1 MTKLSWSKLF
11 KALGIRIK
19 GVYTEKMASRNFFV
33 NSWRMILFVSTL
45 AILVIYSS
53 HKVDQKVFK
62 ISKLNEELKD
72 LRSRHIDMRTQLM
85 SLSKTT
91 KVAEAVKSIGL
102 FEALDAPFKIKS
114 QN

>member
-1 MTKLSWSKLF
+1 MVLF
-11 KALGIRIK
+11 I
-19 GVYTEKMASRNFFV
+19 S
-33 NSWRMILFVSTL
+33 SL

-53 HKVDQKVFK
+53 HKVDQKVIR
-62 ISKLNEELKD
+62 ISHLNEELKD

-91 KVAEAVKSIGL
+91 KVSEEVEKLGL
-102 FEALDAPFKIKS
+102 FESLDAPFKIQE

>member
-1 MTKLSWSKLF
+1 LTNPTWNKLF
-11 KALGIRIK
+11 NVLGSRFK
-19 GVYTEKMASRNFFV
+19 GFYAGKLASKNLLV
-33 NSWRMILFVSTL
+33 TSWRMVLFISSL

-53 HKVDQKVFK
+53 HKVDQKVIR

-91 KVAEAVKSIGL
+91 KVAEEVGYLGL
-102 FEALDAPFKIKS
+102 FESLDAPFKIQV

>member
-1 MTKLSWSKLF
+1 MLGSRFKGFYAGKLASKNL
-11 KALGIRIK
+11 L
-19 GVYTEKMASRNFFV
+19 VT
-33 NSWRMILFVSTL
+33 SWRMVLFISSL

-53 HKVDQKVFK
+53 HKVDQKVIR

-91 KVAEAVKSIGL
+91 KVAEEVGYLGL
-102 FEALDAPFKIKS
+102 FESLDAPFKIQV

>member
-1 MTKLSWSKLF
+1 MLGSRFKGFYADKLASKNL
-11 KALGIRIK
+11 L
-19 GVYTEKMASRNFFV
+19 VT
-33 NSWRMILFVSTL
+33 SWRMVLFISSL

-53 HKVDQKVFK
+53 HKVDQKVIR
-62 ISKLNEELKD
+62 ISHLNEELKD

-91 KVAEAVKSIGL
+91 KVSEEVEKLGL
-102 FEALDAPFKIKS
+102 FESLDAPFKIQE

>member
-1 MTKLSWSKLF
+1 MLGSRFKGFYAGKLASKNL
-11 KALGIRIK
+11 L
-19 GVYTEKMASRNFFV
+19 VT
-33 NSWRMILFVSTL
+33 SWRMVLFISSL

-53 HKVDQKVFK
+53 HKVDQKVIR

-91 KVAEAVKSIGL
+91 KVAEEVGYLGL
-102 FEALDAPFKIKS
+102 LESFDAPFKIQV

>member
-1 MTKLSWSKLF
+1 MLGSRFKGFYAGKLASKNL
-11 KALGIRIK
+11 L
-19 GVYTEKMASRNFFV
+19 VT
-33 NSWRMILFVSTL
+33 SWRMVLFISSL

-53 HKVDQKVFK
+53 HKVDQKVIR

-91 KVAEAVKSIGL
+91 KVAEEVGYLGL
-102 FEALDAPFKIKS
+102 FESFDAPFKIQV

>member
-1 MTKLSWSKLF
+1 MLGNRF
-11 KALGIRIK
+11 KGFYADRLAPK
-19 GVYTEKMASRNFFV
+19 NLLVT
-33 NSWRMILFVSTL
+33 SWRMLLFISSL

-53 HKVDQKVFK
+53 HKVDQKVIT

-91 KVAEAVKSIGL
+91 KVAEEVERLGL
-102 FEALDAPFKIKS
+102 FESIDAPFKIHS
-114 QN
+114 QD

>member
-1 MTKLSWSKLF
+1 MVLF
-11 KALGIRIK
+11 I
-19 GVYTEKMASRNFFV
+19 S
-33 NSWRMILFVSTL
+33 SL

-53 HKVDQKVFK
+53 QKVIR

-91 KVAEAVKSIGL
+91 KVAEEVEKLGL
-102 FEALDAPFKIKS
+102 YEPLDAPFKIQI

>member
-1 MTKLSWSKLF
+1 MLVSRFKGFYAEKLASKNL
-11 KALGIRIK
+11 L
-19 GVYTEKMASRNFFV
+19 VT
-33 NSWRMILFVSTL
+33 SWRMVLFISSL

-53 HKVDQKVFK
+53 HKVDQKVVR

-91 KVAEAVKSIGL
+91 KVAEEVENLGL
-102 FEALDAPFKIKS
+102 FESLDAPFKIQV

>member
-1 MTKLSWSKLF
+1 MKLSWTKLF
-11 KALGIRIK
+11 KVLGIRFK
-19 GVYTEKMASRNFFV
+19 GLYAEKIASRKFLV
-33 NSWRMILFVSTL
+33 NSWRLILFVSTL

-62 ISKLNEELKD
+62 ISDLNEELKD

-85 SLSKTT
+85 SLSKPT
-91 KVAEAVKSIGL
+91 KVAEDVAEIGL
-102 FEALDAPFKIKS
+102 SDALDAPYKIKV

>member
-1 MTKLSWSKLF
+1 M
-11 KALGIRIK
+11 LGSRIK
-19 GVYTEKMASRNFFV
+19 GLFV
-33 NSWRMILFVSTL
+33 DKLSSKKLMVTSWRMILFVSGL
-45 AILVIYSS
+45 AVFVIYSS
-53 HKVDQKVFK
+53 HKVDQKVIR

-91 KVAEAVKSIGL
+91 KVAEEVEKLGL
-102 FEALDAPFKIKS
+102 FESLDAPYKIQV

>member
-1 MTKLSWSKLF
+1 VLGSRFKGFYADKLASKNL
-11 KALGIRIK
+11 L
-19 GVYTEKMASRNFFV
+19 VT
-33 NSWRMILFVSTL
+33 SWRMVLFISSL

-53 HKVDQKVFK
+53 HKVDQKVIR

-91 KVAEAVKSIGL
+91 KVAEEVEHLEL
-102 FEALDAPFKIKS
+102 FESLDAPFKIQV

>member
-1 MTKLSWSKLF
+1 MKLSWSKLF
-11 KALGIRIK
+11 KVLGIRFK
-19 GVYTEKMASRNFFV
+19 GLYAEKMASRKFLV

-91 KVAEAVKSIGL
+91 KVAEAVRSMEL
-102 FEALDAPFKIKS
+102 FESLDAPFKMQL

>member
-1 MTKLSWSKLF
+1 LF
-11 KALGIRIK
+11 I
-19 GVYTEKMASRNFFV
+19 S
-33 NSWRMILFVSTL
+33 SL

-53 HKVDQKVFK
+53 HKVDQKVIR

-91 KVAEAVKSIGL
+91 KVAEEVEHLRL
-102 FEALDAPFKIKS
+102 FESLDAPFKI
-114 QN
+114 QVHN